1 MATTVANPSDIALT
15 QDAEAPTSAPAV
27 ASEQAPPAAPNAI
40 SPSSLPSVREVLE
53 QPAVRRSM
61 PAIIALLTVAVFL
74 MAYSWVQEPV
84 YRTVY
89 PGLSEA
95 DRQAAYEALSGAD
108 YGAKIDTG
116 TGELKVPDA
125 RYHEARIFL
134 ASRGLPQG
142 GATEG
147 LDSLSTDA
155 SMTTSQFMEQVRY
168 VAAMEQELARSIIQ
182 IGTIKAA
189 RVHLASPKQ
198 SVFVRNREQ
207 AKASVVVSPYPGRV
221 VSASQVQAIAH
232 MVASSTPYLAAE
244 DVVIVDHRG
253 KLLTDA
259 NTFDSMQLNAV
270 QMEHKQRL
278 EETYRNRIDTLL
290 TPVVG
295 EGNVRAEVDVQ
306 IDFTEI
312 ESTYEEYDGND
323 NGPRARSETL
333 AVEKGSMMDA
343 RGIPGSLT
351 NTAPAEP
358 VTEVDGQ
365 LVTESE
371 STENGLS
378 TLSSTTTRNYEMDR
392 AVRHVKRQGGKLDRI
407 SVAVV
412 INEPASKAATAE
424 TAEDGQALDSTAAAG
439 YSELEIERFTNLVKG
454 VVGFNA
460 ERGDVVTIVSAK
472 FEEPSIIENQMPWY
486 ESAQVMS
493 TVKSLGAALTFIAL
507 LFIVIRPVIKSYL
520 PAVDVAEDAES
531 AVIKDGELT
540 QAELEMIELGDGE
553 SLEDI
558 KAKLKPKKSTISA
571 DMLDTANTY
580 DDKVALVRLLVAEDS
595 GRVANVLKKM
605 IRAV

>member
-27 ASEQAPPAAPNAI
+27 ASEQAPPAAPNTI

-278 EETYRNRIDTLL
+278 EETYRHRIDTLL

-424 TAEDGQALDSTAAAG
+424 TAEDGQALDSTAVAG

>member
-278 EETYRNRIDTLL
+278 EETYRHRIDTLL

-424 TAEDGQALDSTAAAG
+424 TAEDGQALDGTAAAG

>member
-108 YGAKIDTG
+108 YGAKIDTS

-278 EETYRNRIDTLL
+278 EETYRHRIDTLL

-424 TAEDGQALDSTAAAG
+424 TAEDGQALDGTAAAG

>member
-15 QDAEAPTSAPAV
+15 QDAETPTPAPAV
-27 ASEQAPPAAPNAI
+27 ASEQAPPAVPNAI

-108 YGAKIDTG
+108 YGAKIDTS

-278 EETYRNRIDTLL
+278 EETYRHRIDTLL

-424 TAEDGQALDSTAAAG
+424 TAEDGQALDGTAAAG

-605 IRAV
+605 IKAV

>member
-1 MATTVANPSDIALT
+1 M
-15 QDAEAPTSAPAV
+15 
-27 ASEQAPPAAPNAI
+27 
-40 SPSSLPSVREVLE
+40 
-53 QPAVRRSM
+53 
-61 PAIIALLTVAVFL
+61 
-74 MAYSWVQEPV
+74 
-84 YRTVY
+84 
-89 PGLSEA
+89 
-95 DRQAAYEALSGAD
+95 
-108 YGAKIDTG
+108 
-116 TGELKVPDA
+116 PDA

-278 EETYRNRIDTLL
+278 EETYRHRIDTLL